1 MQKKQNKEEKSVEC
15 ATIQILKQWDLMSTY
30 TEVTTIRELDRI
42 AREHKDSTE
51 ISLDTETTGLDTITA
66 KCLGY
71 SFSFE
76 SHVAYWVPIKVD
88 PQLKAL
94 NRLVKGKT
102 VIFFNAGYDL
112 AIVEKYSVKIPDKKV
127 RDVMIACFF
136 RDISKYHRNAGL
148 KAQAEIILSL
158 PTVELKSIIMANT
171 GAKKIKDDEV
181 NFTSL
186 ELWQQRVYGCQ
197 DADITM
203 QLWQEKSIQAAVKTM
218 PEIWELEHQVI
229 RPVMEMYKHGVG
241 VDLKRVAKSD
251 ALLERECKKC
261 HEKVE
266 QITFRECETVKDDD
280 SGVITFANPELA
292 RLTKKKGL
300 NLGSF
305 RQKQMLLFD
314 ELDLPRTYRIAS
326 GWCTGQ
332 KALAGIEDSHEIIPL
347 IMRYAKMNARRNSY
361 TKKIPRLINAVTG
374 RIHPTLWQTG
384 TKSGRFSCS
393 NPNMQGISL
402 DQEEDDPAKIREVF
416 VPAKG
421 NVMTAAD
428 YSQIELRISASLS
441 YEPLWYDAYCA
452 GNIDVHQQTAALM
465 YKVPFEEVTDAQRK
479 IAKVVNFS
487 ILTGIG
493 EYALS
498 ARNKRTIPTR
508 EVARKLIDGWFNAV
522 PKISRWLDSIKEQA
536 HRQKEMRTFFGRI
549 RPFSEI
555 NDPKPETIALFI
567 ESVRSADWTHGMDEE
582 TLKKRAYEALISS
595 YERKAVSHIIQGTAA
610 DLMKIALVRVRRAIR
625 KEKIPVKMILTVH
638 DELLFEHSPKIINE
652 FHSLLKEAME
662 FKKLA
667 DGWVPLTIDIGY
679 GKSWAEAH

>member
-1 MQKKQNKEEKSVEC
+1 MQKKQNKEEKSIEC
-15 ATIQILKQWDLMSTY
+15 ATIQILKQWDLMSAY
-30 TEVTTIRELDRI
+30 TEITTVRELNRI
-42 AREHKDSTE
+42 AQEHKNTTE

-76 SHVAYWVPIKVD
+76 PHVAYWVPIKVD

-112 AIVEKYSVKIPDKKV
+112 AIIEKYGVKIPDKKV

-136 RDISKYHRNAGL
+136 RDISGYHRAAGL
-148 KAQAEIILSL
+148 KAQAQTILSL
-158 PTVELKSIIMANT
+158 PTVELKNIIIANT
-171 GAKKIKDDEV
+171 GAKKLKDDEID
-181 NFTSL
+181 FTLL

-203 QLWQEKSIQAAVKTM
+203 QLWQEKSIQDAVKMM

-241 VDLKRVAKSD
+241 VDLKKVAESD
-251 ALLERECKKC
+251 ALLAHECKKC
-261 HEKVE
+261 REKVE
-266 QITFRECETVKDDD
+266 QIAFRECETITNDD
-280 SGVITFANPELA
+280 GNVTFINPEFA

-332 KALAGIEDSHEIIPL
+332 RALAGIEDSHEIIPL

-361 TKKIPRLINAVTG
+361 TKKIPRLINVVTG
-374 RIHPTLWQTG
+374 RIHPSLWQTG

-402 DQEEDDPAKIREVF
+402 DQEENDPAKIREAF

-441 YEPLWYDAYCA
+441 HESLWYDAYCA
-452 GNIDVHQQTAALM
+452 GNIDVHQQTAAEI
-465 YKVPFEEVTDAQRK
+465 YKTPFEEVTEAQRK
-479 IAKVVNFS
+479 IAKVINFS

-508 EVARKLIDGWFNAV
+508 EAARKLIDGWFNAV
-522 PKISRWLDSIKEQA
+522 PKLAIWLDSIKKQA

-549 RPFSEI
+549 RPFPEI
-555 NDPKPETIALFI
+555 NNPKPDTIAQFI
-567 ESVRSADWTHGMDEE
+567 ENVRSADWTHGMDEE

-625 KEKIPVKMILTVH
+625 KEKMPVKMILTVH

-652 FHSLLKEAME
+652 FHPLLKEAME